1 MGGTIDEIDIDTED
15 ALTRDYG
22 MRVPVLLGPD
32 DVVLAEGIIEA
43 RPLRKKLRRLAT

>member
-1 MGGTIDEIDIDTED
+1 VGGTIDEIDIDTED